1 MLTARD
7 EVVEM
12 LLRFLTASLRGA
24 YDQRQQLAAARRLQ
38 LPALHACALLVQ
50 LPPRPPP
57 KLLNAI
63 VQGLLQLLQ
72 ADVLAAKPAAPVSDE
87 DARHDA
93 STAAPPSGVVA
104 GVLAAA
110 RSTAAAAAAEAHQDR
125 KLMGVCHAGDDL

>member
-1 MLTARD
+1 VLTARD
-7 EVVEM
+7 EVVEL

-72 ADVLAAKPAAPVSDE
+72 ADVLAAKPASHASEE

-93 STAAPPSGVVA
+93 SPAAPPNGVV
-104 GVLAAA
+104 AAA
-110 RSTAAAAAAEAHQDR
+110 RSAAAAAAAEAHQDR
-125 KLMGVCHAGDDL
+125 MLMGVCHAGDGL